1 MSAAAAKKHYTNFP
15 TTMACMDANTATAH
29 AAYRMN
35 DCAFIFPITPSST
48 MGEVS
53 DEFATAQKKNVFG
66 QTMKVVEMQSEA
78 GAGEF
83 AYNCVDGYCRS
94 VPPFSDLVRF
104 SFVISGCTAWSLGL
118 GLTSDLI

>member
-1 MSAAAAKKHYTNFP
+1 MTDNGATGSSAASSANKKKHYTTFP
-15 TTMACMDANTATAH
+15 TPAMACMDANTATAH

-78 GAGEF
+78 GAGES
-83 AYNCVDGYCRS
+83 NRKDG
-94 VPPFSDLVRF
+94 VR
-104 SFVISGCTAWSLGL
+104 CY
-118 GLTSDLI
+118 